1 MIHLIKMAFR
11 DLGRNRRRSFFSAL
25 ALGMGLSLLL
35 LMASVI
41 EGEVRSSMDLSI
53 KLQSGH
59 LQVRSLTYDED
70 KHSLAHED
78 LVADPESVAAQIA
91 ALEPVQAA
99 SPRLYASGILTVGEQ
114 TAGVNLL
121 GIDPNSD
128 TNAPYRDG
136 IVSGQYLSADDR
148 QGVLIGST
156 LAANLGLS
164 AGDAITVM
172 VNTANGDVD
181 EQPFTIRGT
190 YATGSPFYDESTLIM
205 PLAKAQTI
213 TQAEGYASTIFVLLK
228 DQDQADAVSAAL
240 KSSQYEV
247 LTYQQM
253 NALLAQIQGMSN
265 GYMIILYLIVL
276 GITATVIVN
285 TLIMSVFERT
295 REIGILAA
303 MGMRP
308 GRIMAMFFTE
318 SALLTVGGTGIG
330 LALGGLL
337 VMYASKV
344 GFYIGKFGIEGM
356 LLSDRIYARLT
367 AGNAIALI
375 ITAFVVSLL
384 AALYPALLAARLEP
398 VDALHSGN

>member
-78 LVADPESVAAQIA
+78 LVADPESVAAQVA
-91 ALEPVQAA
+91 SLEPVQAA
-99 SPRLYASGILTVGEQ
+99 SPRLYASGIITVGEE

-121 GIDPNSD
+121 GIDPDSD

-164 AGDAITVM
+164 AGDDISVM

-228 DQDQADAVSAAL
+228 DQDQADVVSAAL

-247 LTYQQM
+247 LTYRQM
-253 NALLAQIQGMSN
+253 NALLSQIQGMSN
-265 GYMIILYLIVL
+265 GYMIVLYLIVL
-276 GITATVIVN
+276 GITATVIIN

-308 GRIMAMFFTE
+308 GRIMAMFFAE
-318 SALLTVGGTGIG
+318 STLLTAGGIGIG
-330 LALGGLL
+330 LVLGGLL

-367 AGNAIALI
+367 IESAIALI